1 MHKEQTISRLLTK
14 PLKRDYRQPGK
25 CVTKLKGQ
33 DDVVMALAT
42 LPDGSLASGGLK
54 KSIIKVWDVDN
65 GQCLQTFQGHNQVI
79 SDLTVLTDGHLV
91 SCSWDST
98 SKLWDINTGEC
109 LQSFTGHKEGYFV
122 HSVIGLANEHFASA
136 SMDHTIKLWNVG
148 NGKCLQTLNGHDS
161 SVEILTVLTD
171 GSLASGGLD
180 GVIKIWDIKSGK
192 CVRTI
197 GGGHN
202 SSIRGLQGLT
212 SGHLVSGSSDKTIKV
227 WDVDTGRCLK
237 ILKEHSRVNAFTL
250 LTHATLAVGY
260 NNFNIKLWDTSTWD
274 CLQTIKAFSGSF
286 NESGTIHSLATL
298 ADGRLANS
306 DEKKMIKIWE
316 FPKLEIEEE
325 SVKTF
330 QPSTSILTHTI
341 ISEVE
346 ESKGLK
352 EKKEVNLNAL
362 KLSIA
367 ISYQQLT
374 FGEELG
380 RGGFGVVYKGEYQF
394 GQVAIKTLLHQELKN
409 SLIED
414 FKKEASMMASLRSPF
429 IVSLYGV
436 CLEKPHYSIVMEY
449 MANGSLSNLLQ
460 NEKPIEWKIRYQIG
474 LDVGGGL
481 AYLHNYQ
488 MVHCDLKSL
497 NILLDINHRAKI
509 SDFGLSKVKLETSF
523 STVAGGSTRWMAPE
537 LFDEGAKSTKAADVF
552 AYGLVL
558 WELGARKFPF
568 ATTRNEAVPMLV
580 CRGKR
585 EEITKDTPPSMAKLI
600 AKCWNGRAESR
611 PKIDEAVKTL
621 QIEQTT
627 YKF

>member
-1 MHKEQTISRLLTK
+1 MH
-14 PLKRDYRQPGK
+14 D
-25 CVTKLKGQ
+25 
-33 DDVVMALAT
+33 
-42 LPDGSLASGGLK
+42 
-54 KSIIKVWDVDN
+54 
-65 GQCLQTFQGHNQVI
+65 
-79 SDLTVLTDGHLV
+79 
-91 SCSWDST
+91 DST
-98 SKLWDINTGEC
+98 NRKMKLDLFNTIPIGKAAWKLNAVSNNLLAGEVNNGYDRDDGEEVRIWDIN
-109 LQSFTGHKEGYFV
+109 
-122 HSVIGLANEHFASA
+122 
-136 SMDHTIKLWNVG
+136 
-148 NGKCLQTLNGHDS
+148 
-161 SVEILTVLTD
+161 
-171 GSLASGGLD
+171 
-180 GVIKIWDIKSGK
+180 SGK
-192 CVRTI
+192 CIWNMPKMQYHDFAAFPNNQFVTSWHGDIRLWNLETKQPLREIKKLGWTLANGGNTQVFSASEGKINSWDIRT
-197 GGGHN
+197 GAFQSLMDFN
-202 SSIRGLQGLT
+202 FQQG
-212 SGHLVSGSSDKTIKV
+212 SGHTRKLINLDNNQLVNVEKGYVYLLDLRMRKCLKSSQESIDEIIALPNRRLAWRTNAWKNPIGFTFWDIDEWRSITRIARSANEDFSNFILFSNNKLGCLTDDNKISMWNEKSFQWETQFKFPTTTHRMILLPDKVRLVTAIEEKSISLKIWKLSEETSNYQSSLIKSVIPSQNYEISSAQIKV
-227 WDVDTGRCLK
+227 DNRGD
-237 ILKEHSRVNAFTL
+237 I
-250 LTHATLAVGY
+250 
-260 NNFNIKLWDTSTWD
+260 
-274 CLQTIKAFSGSF
+274 
-286 NESGTIHSLATL
+286 
-298 ADGRLANS
+298 
-306 DEKKMIKIWE
+306 
-316 FPKLEIEEE
+316 
-325 SVKTF
+325 
-330 QPSTSILTHTI
+330 
-341 ISEVE
+341 
-346 ESKGLK
+346 
-352 EKKEVNLNAL
+352 

-367 ISYQQLT
+367 IPYHQLT
-374 FGEELG
+374 FGKELG
-380 RGGFGVVYKGEYQF
+380 RGGFGIVYEGQYQF
-394 GQVAIKTLLHQELKN
+394 GQVAIKTLLHQDLKN

-600 AKCWNGRAESR
+600 AKCWDGRAEVR
-611 PKIDEAVKTL
+611 PPMDEAVKTL
-621 QIEQTT
+621 QAEQAS